1 VAIETAV
8 GNSTLIQS
16 QVASLLV
23 QPLEQGI
30 DLLAAGPVILD
41 SSSPVRVPRV
51 ANGVTAGFVAE
62 GTQISDG
69 DVAFDEVT
77 LLPSTLKGLKVLV
90 KLTNEL
96 IRTSVIGLEAVLQT
110 RLVTDVAN
118 ALDAALWDGA
128 GTSNTIKGVLRQ
140 TGIATGTLDL
150 TDADSL
156 IDGWATAMGN
166 KVTPTHWVM
175 TSASF
180 AAVRK
185 LKTAT
190 DSSQYLIDPTTIQ
203 NGTSLQLFGLPVII
217 TDNIPDL
224 AGPLSRVALV
234 DMSKVVVARDVDAE
248 VKILDQTW
256 GDYDSIG
263 IRVVSRWDTA
273 LLQAEA
279 VTLLTEAYAVPE
291 VDPAAVEN
299 LVDWRNTDAELVI
312 PIVTAMAK
320 AYTRG
325 RGFDE
330 VGDPNEELAAV
341 IITAAARLTA
351 NGRQL
356 GVRDKVD
363 NVERE
368 YRSGFNGWTLAEQ
381 AVLNRYRVRAM

>member
-1 VAIETAV
+1 MAIETTTD
-8 GNSTLIQS
+8 NSTLIQS

-23 QPLEQGI
+23 QPLEQASTF
-30 DLLAAGPVILD
+30 LAAGPVVLD
-41 SSSPVRVPRV
+41 SSSPVRVPRI

-62 GTQISDG
+62 GAQISDG

-96 IRTSVIGLEAVLQT
+96 IRTSVVGLESVLRT
-110 RLVTDVAN
+110 RLVTDVAH
-118 ALDAALWDGA
+118 ALDAALWDGT
-128 GTSNTIKGVLRQ
+128 GTSNTIKGILRQ

-156 IDGWATAMGN
+156 IDGWATAMAN
-166 KVTPTHWVM
+166 KVTPTHWAM

-217 TDNIPDL
+217 TDNIANTGTAPGK
-224 AGPLSRVALV
+224 ARVALV

-273 LLQAEA
+273 LLQPEA
-279 VTLLTEAYAVPE
+279 VTLLTEA
-291 VDPAAVEN
+291 
-299 LVDWRNTDAELVI
+299 
-312 PIVTAMAK
+312 
-320 AYTRG
+320 
-325 RGFDE
+325 
-330 VGDPNEELAAV
+330 
-341 IITAAARLTA
+341 
-351 NGRQL
+351 
-356 GVRDKVD
+356 
-363 NVERE
+363 
-368 YRSGFNGWTLAEQ
+368 
-381 AVLNRYRVRAM
+381 

>member
-1 VAIETAV
+1 MAIETTT

-23 QPLEQGI
+23 QPLEQASTF
-30 DLLAAGPVILD
+30 LAAGPVVLD

-62 GTQISDG
+62 GAQISDG

-96 IRTSVIGLEAVLQT
+96 IRTSVIGLESVLQT

-118 ALDAALWDGA
+118 ALDAALWDGTGA
-128 GTSNTIKGVLRQ
+128 SNTIKGILRQ

-166 KVTPTHWVM
+166 KVNPTHWVM

-180 AAVRK
+180 AKIRK
-185 LKTAT
+185 LKTT
-190 DSSQYLIDPTTIQ
+190 DTSAQYLIDPTTIQ

-217 TDNIPDL
+217 TDNIP
-224 AGPLSRVALV
+224 AVSTKNRVALV

-273 LLQAEA
+273 LLQAKA
-279 VTLLTEAYAVPE
+279 VTLLTEA
-291 VDPAAVEN
+291 
-299 LVDWRNTDAELVI
+299 
-312 PIVTAMAK
+312 
-320 AYTRG
+320 
-325 RGFDE
+325 
-330 VGDPNEELAAV
+330 
-341 IITAAARLTA
+341 
-351 NGRQL
+351 
-356 GVRDKVD
+356 
-363 NVERE
+363 
-368 YRSGFNGWTLAEQ
+368 
-381 AVLNRYRVRAM
+381 